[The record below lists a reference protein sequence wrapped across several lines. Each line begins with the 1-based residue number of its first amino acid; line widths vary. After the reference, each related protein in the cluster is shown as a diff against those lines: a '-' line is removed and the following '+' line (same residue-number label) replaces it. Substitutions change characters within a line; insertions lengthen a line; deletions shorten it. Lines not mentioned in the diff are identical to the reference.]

1 MIFFIHSF
9 QINVAEKMKIN
20 RIQTFLDIRA
30 AIYSLLLLLTVV
42 GDCVNTM
49 KTTFDFHFDLYQAV
63 KQHEHT

>member
-1 MIFFIHSF
+1 
-9 QINVAEKMKIN
+9 MKIN